1 MAANAFSTMGGS
13 ADAITCQLDETHP
26 IDNISD
32 IEEAVAYANEAME
45 AAQRLEESQLAD
57 TLDPV
62 ANKLLN
68 VAVENYIERFSI
80 PAAALESNDEP
91 LDGEPEGA
99 SRLKKVVL
107 YLYAVVQRIFKAIF
121 DLFRNQ
127 KNVARK
133 IMTLTKQYIGEA
145 DLLSSSVAS
154 QLNVKDRSLMVAL
167 QIDGIVPKK
176 VPELFDSLAT
186 AFEQQHSFAAVPEV
200 IRLIAAAKDKNEERV
215 NKAAVELRGILE
227 EGFKKTL
234 STVSD
239 PHSVPV
245 FSEKKSD
252 NANYYISEPMFGHNY
267 IYGIV
272 AKDVNADGTFRFK
285 CGIQRDAEV
294 PLRVPV
300 FPVLTPDE
308 IRAVCRTSLRI
319 CENIIRF
326 SRDEELMQKAL
337 REATF
342 LTTKEADKSAVA
354 ALRNFTNVGQNSY
367 IVYLRFTTR
376 TMQALMRWCAASI
389 KRYGELTRNE

>member
-1 MAANAFSTMGGS
+1 
-13 ADAITCQLDETHP
+13 
-26 IDNISD
+26 
-32 IEEAVAYANEAME
+32 
-45 AAQRLEESQLAD
+45 
-57 TLDPV
+57 
-62 ANKLLN
+62 
-68 VAVENYIERFSI
+68 
-80 PAAALESNDEP
+80 
-91 LDGEPEGA
+91 
-99 SRLKKVVL
+99 
-107 YLYAVVQRIFKAIF
+107 
-121 DLFRNQ
+121 
-127 KNVARK
+127 
-133 IMTLTKQYIGEA
+133 
-145 DLLSSSVAS
+145 
-154 QLNVKDRSLMVAL
+154 
-167 QIDGIVPKK
+167 
-176 VPELFDSLAT
+176 
-186 AFEQQHSFAAVPEV
+186 
-200 IRLIAAAKDKNEERV
+200 
-215 NKAAVELRGILE
+215 
-227 EGFKKTL
+227 
-234 STVSD
+234 
-239 PHSVPV
+239 
-245 FSEKKSD
+245 
-252 NANYYISEPMFGHNY
+252 MFGHNY

-342 LTTKEADKSAVA
+342 LTTKEADKNAVA

>member
-1 MAANAFSTMGGS
+1 MAANAISTLGESG
-13 ADAITCQLDETHP
+13 DTTIYRLDETHP
-26 IDNISD
+26 IDNIFD
-32 IEEAVAYANEAME
+32 VEEAVAYAGEAMD
-45 AAQRLEESQLAD
+45 AAQRLEEAQLAD
-57 TLDPV
+57 STDPI
-62 ANKLLN
+62 AAKLLN

-80 PAAALESNDEP
+80 PKAALESNDEP
-91 LDGEPEGA
+91 LEGEPEGA

-121 DLFRNQ
+121 DMFRNQ

-133 IMTLTKQYIGEA
+133 IMVLTKQYIGES
-145 DLLSSSVAS
+145 DSLSSSVAN

-176 VPELFDSLAT
+176 APELFDSLAS
-186 AFEQQHSFAAVPEV
+186 AFEQQHAFVAVSEV

-215 NKAAVELRGILE
+215 NKAATELRVLLE
-227 EGFKKTL
+227 EGLKKTL
-234 STVSD
+234 SVVDD
-239 PHSVPV
+239 PQSMSA
-245 FSEKKSD
+245 FSEKKS
-252 NANYYISEPMFGHNY
+252 ATATYYVSEPLFGHNY
-267 IYGIV
+267 IYGIIG
-272 AKDVNADGTFRFK
+272 KDVNADGTFRFK

-294 PLRVPV
+294 PLRVGF

-308 IRAVCRTSLRI
+308 IRAICRTALRV

-389 KRYGELTRNE
+389 KRYGELNRNE